1 MPGVKVI
8 VMGRSKV
15 PRHGRDQAALTTSRV
30 PRARIRA
37 RTALICIGIL
47 AFGLGA
53 LHAVDRLS
61 GPAHVG
67 REAALLLA
75 STDSPTLGQST
86 ARVHIIEFLD
96 PACDACAYFFPIVER
111 VMDANPGRI
120 RLSIRH
126 VAFHEG
132 SEFAI
137 RVLEAGREQG
147 KYWELLDA
155 LLSTQRYWAPDH
167 RPRPE
172 RILRVASLVDLDGER
187 LERDLRGSTVTER
200 IALDRLAARA
210 LKVSTT
216 PRYFVNGRALAGRRE
231 AQLLRLI
238 SQELHEAY

>member
-1 MPGVKVI
+1 
-8 VMGRSKV
+8 MGRSKV
-15 PRHGRDQAALTTSRV
+15 PRRGRSQARLTTSLV
-30 PRARIRA
+30 PRTRIRA
-37 RTALICIGIL
+37 RTALICIGIVAL
-47 AFGLGA
+47 GLGA

-61 GPAHVG
+61 GPAHIG
-67 REAALLLA
+67 RDGALVLA
-75 STDSPTLGQST
+75 SIDSPTHGHAS
-86 ARVHIIEFLD
+86 AKVHIVEFLD
-96 PACDACAYFFPIVER
+96 PACGACAYLYPVVER
-111 VMDANPGRI
+111 VIEKNPEKI

-137 RVLEAGREQG
+137 RVLEASREQG

-172 RILRVASLVDLDGER
+172 RIRRVASLVDLDDER
-187 LERDLRGSTVTER
+187 LERDLRESTVRER
-200 IALDRLAARA
+200 IAQDRLAARA

-216 PRYFVNGRALAGRRE
+216 PRYFVNGRALTGRRE